1 MKWTD
6 DSSSGVSSKRLCS
19 WRPAWEGMSAMA
31 GFAGSITT
39 AMVVP
44 GTFGVAVSS
53 ALGLFATVRALG
65 AGVTL
70 AKRVPLAGFAPTF
83 INYPMLVNLLKSK
96 ASGKKNFK
104 IKPIGPAWL
113 ERYDM
118 ATKALMGEMI
128 LDARREGPKIDSLWF
143 GRGFQ
148 WLPRHAQALYEL
160 TNSPVDPVRLP
171 KKVRKACRMPKALRP
186 GDIGN
191 PILHGVGAHEED
203 DLLRPLSSLGG
214 GTLIVGTTQAGKG
227 VMLTSLIAQAIF
239 RGEPVIII
247 DPKSS
252 KRLRGA
258 IWHAAKM
265 AGRAMP
271 LEFHPAFPERGVRL
285 DPLGA
290 WTRPT
295 ELATRIAAVL
305 PPDSGAFGNFAWMAV
320 NVAVEGLFYVTER
333 PSLLSL
339 RKILEGGIDRL
350 LSKLYLSK
358 YLSRVNKHIWRDKW
372 GILKTYVTA

>member
-6 DSSSGVSSKRLCS
+6 DSSSGVSSERLCS
-19 WRPAWEGMSAMA
+19 WRPAWEGISAIA
-31 GFAGSITT
+31 GFAGSLTT
-39 AMVVP
+39 ATVVP
-44 GTFGVAVSS
+44 GTFGLVASS
-53 ALGLFATVRALG
+53 ALGVFALMRTFG
-65 AGVTL
+65 AGCTL

-83 INYPMLVNLLKSK
+83 INYPMLVNLLKTK
-96 ASGKKNFK
+96 ASKKGTQKKPFK
-104 IKPIGPAWL
+104 VKPIGPAWL

-118 ATKALMGEMI
+118 ATKALMGEML
-128 LDARREGPKIDSLWF
+128 LDARREGGMINALWL

-160 TNSPVDPVRLP
+160 TNSPVDPVHLP
-171 KKVRKACRMPKALRP
+171 KKVRKFCRMPKALGP

-239 RGEPVIII
+239 RGEPVIVI

-265 AGRAMP
+265 AGRSMP
-271 LEFHPAFPERGVRL
+271 LEFHPAFPERGERL

-320 NVAVEGLFYVTER
+320 NVAFFMSPNVRPFWGYVRSSKAVLIDCSLKRSQLVLVKRGL
-333 PSLLSL
+333 
-339 RKILEGGIDRL
+339 IIG
-350 LSKLYLSK
+350 
-358 YLSRVNKHIWRDKW
+358 
-372 GILKTYVTA
+372 

>member
-1 MKWTD
+1 M
-6 DSSSGVSSKRLCS
+6 R
-19 WRPAWEGMSAMA
+19 
-31 GFAGSITT
+31 
-39 AMVVP
+39 
-44 GTFGVAVSS
+44 TFG
-53 ALGLFATVRALG
+53 
-65 AGVTL
+65 AGCTL

-83 INYPMLVNLLKSK
+83 INYPMLVNLLKTK
-96 ASGKKNFK
+96 ASKKGTQKKPFK
-104 IKPIGPAWL
+104 VKPISPAWL

-118 ATKALMGEMI
+118 ATKALMGEML
-128 LDARREGPKIDSLWF
+128 LDARREGGMINALWL

-160 TNSPVDPVRLP
+160 TNSPVDPVHLP
-171 KKVRKACRMPKALRP
+171 KQVRQFCRMPKALGP

-239 RGEPVIII
+239 RGEPVIVI

-265 AGRAMP
+265 ARRQNGRTI
-271 LEFHPAFPERGVRL
+271 
-285 DPLGA
+285 D
-290 WTRPT
+290 
-295 ELATRIAAVL
+295 ATRISPCV
-305 PPDSGAFGNFAWMAV
+305 S
-320 NVAVEGLFYVTER
+320 
-333 PSLLSL
+333 
-339 RKILEGGIDRL
+339 
-350 LSKLYLSK
+350 
-358 YLSRVNKHIWRDKW
+358 
-372 GILKTYVTA
+372 